1 MKKIALLLVIFAFG
15 LQALF
20 AQTKEITGVVTSAD
34 DGSSLPGVSVSVKG
48 TTLGTITDIDG
59 KYVLKVPQNAQTLV
73 FSFVGMQTQELA
85 ISGSTL
91 NVVMKPDVVDV
102 NEVIVTANAIKREKR
117 ELGYAVT
124 SVDGAETTKARDA
137 NVLNSLSGKV
147 AGLRITQQSGTLGG
161 GAKILIRGANS
172 LGGGNQPLFVVDGVP
187 LSNSGYNGTRND
199 IISGGVDV
207 GNRASDI
214 NSDDIASLTVLKG
227 AAATALYGAR
237 AKDGAIIITTKRG
250 QQGGRKVSVS
260 INSSLRFDNVL
271 QLPDLQ
277 NEYGPGSYGIYN
289 LNSQNGWGPKISEVQ
304 DQKFEN
310 FLGDEVTLQAYPDNV
325 KDFYETG
332 VSTINSVAFT
342 GGGSDNDFRLSFTN
356 LHQTGVVP
364 NTSLDKNTISLNA
377 GKTFNDKLS
386 ARTSFSYVRT
396 FGDGKPAQGSNNV
409 NVLGPS
415 IYGLPRTMDMNLLKN
430 NVFDENGAYLSPD
443 GKNANNPYWITK
455 YNKFENIVDR
465 FFGAASFTYKP
476 FEWLEITDR
485 VGSDLYTEWRRQVT
499 RKGTFG
505 KLKGSFDVNNLYSRE
520 VNNDIMASIT
530 KDNIL
535 KDLNFKLLIGHNIN
549 QRDWRRETV
558 LNSDLVVDGLY
569 NFGNA
574 ETTSAENFSSVRRL
588 WGVYYDM
595 TLGYKNML
603 FLNATG
609 RNDWSSTLPKQNN
622 SYFYPSVSAGFVFTE
637 LMQPNDII
645 TYGKLRANYA
655 NVGSDE
661 DPYQLDFQYYPSTDY
676 FIQYLDAG
684 TYPHGGVLAYEGP
697 ATIPP
702 GNALKP
708 QNQKSY
714 EFGAELKFLNNR
726 VGLDLTYYNT
736 LTEDQIVAISIP
748 QSTGYTTKKINA
760 GAVRN
765 EGYEATL
772 YLRPVKLKNSFIWD
786 INVNFAANK
795 NTVEKLAPGLKEY
808 VLTSGWSGLQIKAVP
823 GETVG
828 MYGTGW
834 KRDPDGNVII
844 NEATGYRETT
854 DNVRMGGIYPD
865 WTMGITNTFSFKGL
879 TLDFLV
885 DIRQGGVIYSN
896 TTSDL
901 RYSGLAK
908 ETLAHRGETF
918 IDKGV
923 NEITAGDGTVSYVEN
938 TTPVPSVQDYWQK
951 YSLTAN
957 TEANVFDA
965 SYVKLREVTFS
976 YDLPKK
982 LMVKTF
988 IQSATIGLEGRNLL
1002 IIKDHVPHVD
1012 PEANFFGTSLMGE
1025 GVEFSSVPS
1034 TRTWGFNLK
1043 LNF

>member
-1 MKKIALLLVIFAFG
+1 MKKLTLLLVIFVIG
-15 LQALF
+15 LQSIW
-20 AQTKEITGVVTSAD
+20 AQTKEISGTVTSAD
-34 DGSSLPGVSVSVKG
+34 DGSSIPGVSVSVKG
-48 TTLGTITDIDG
+48 TTLGTITDLDG
-59 KYVLKVPQNAQTLV
+59 YYVINIPQDAQTLV
-73 FSFVGMQTQELA
+73 FSFVGMQPQEIQA
-85 ISGSTL
+85 TGSTI
-91 NVVMKPDVVDV
+91 NVVMKSDVVDV
-102 NEVIVTANAIKREKR
+102 SEVIVTANAITREKR

-124 SVDGAETTKARDA
+124 SVDGTETTKARDA

-147 AGLRITQQSGTLGG
+147 AGVRITQQSGTLGG
-161 GAKILIRGANS
+161 SSKILIRGANS
-172 LGGGNQPLFVVDGVP
+172 LGGNNQPMFVIDGVP
-187 LSNSGYNGTRND
+187 LSNSGYNGSRND
-199 IISGGVDV
+199 IIAGGVDV

-214 NSDDIASLTVLKG
+214 NPDDIASLTVLKG
-227 AAATALYGAR
+227 AAATALYGSR

-250 QQGGRKVSVS
+250 KQGGKKISIS

-271 QLPDLQ
+271 KLPDLQ

-310 FLGDEVTLQAYPDNV
+310 FLGNDVTLQAYPDNV

-342 GGGSDNDFRLSFTN
+342 GGGADNDFRLSYTN
-356 LHQTGVVP
+356 LNQTGVVP
-364 NTSLDKNTISLNA
+364 NTSLDKNTISFNA
-377 GKTFNDKLS
+377 GKTFSDKLS

-396 FGDGKPAQGSNNV
+396 MGDGKPAQGSNNV
-409 NVLGPS
+409 NVLGS
-415 IYGLPRTMDMNLLKN
+415 IISGLPRTLDINLLKD
-430 NVFDENGAYLSPD
+430 NVFDENGAYLSPN
-443 GKNANNPYWITK
+443 GKNANNPYWITQ
-455 YNKFENIVDR
+455 YNKFENTVDR
-465 FFGAASFTYKP
+465 FFGAASFSYKP
-476 FEWLEITDR
+476 FAGFEITER

-499 RKGTFG
+499 RKETFG
-505 KLKGSFDVNNLYSRE
+505 NLKGSFFVNNLYSRE
-520 VNNDIMASIT
+520 INNDLMASFT
-530 KDNIL
+530 KENVIEG
-535 KDLNFKLLIGHNIN
+535 LNFKMLVGHNIN
-549 QRDWRRETV
+549 QRDWRRESVT
-558 LNSDLVVDGLY
+558 NSDLIVDQLY

-574 ETTSAENFSSVRRL
+574 ETTSTENFNSVRRL

-609 RNDWSSTLPKQNN
+609 RNDWSSTLPTNNN
-622 SYFYPSVSAGFVFTE
+622 SYFYPSFSAGFIFTE
-637 LMQPNDII
+637 LMQPNDIL
-645 TYGKLRANYA
+645 TYGKVRANYA

-684 TYPHGGVLAYEGP
+684 TFPHGGVLAYEGP
-697 ATIPP
+697 AVIPP

-714 EFGAELKFLNNR
+714 EFGAELKFFNNR
-726 VGLDLTYYNT
+726 LGLDVTYYNA

-748 QSTGYTTKKINA
+748 QSTGYTSKKINA

-772 YLRPVKLKNSFIWD
+772 WVRPIKLKNSFMWD
-786 INVNFAANK
+786 VNVNFSSNK
-795 NTVEKLAPGLKEY
+795 NSVEKLAPNLNEY
-808 VLTSGWSGLQIKAVP
+808 ILTSGWSGLQIKAVP
-823 GETVG
+823 GETIG

-834 KRDPDGNVII
+834 KRDPDGNVVI
-844 NEATGYRETT
+844 NETTGYREVT
-854 DNVRMGGIYPD
+854 DNVRLGDVYPD
-865 WTMGITNTFSFKGL
+865 WTMGISNTFSFKGL
-879 TLDFLV
+879 TLDLLV
-885 DIRQGGVIYSN
+885 DVRQGGVIYSN

-908 ETLAHRGETF
+908 ETLAHRGET
-918 IDKGV
+918 IVDKGV
-923 NEITAGDGTVSYVEN
+923 NEITDGDGNVSYVEN
-938 TTPVPSVQDYWQK
+938 TTPVKSVQDYWQK

-965 SYVKLREVTFS
+965 SYIKLREVTFS
-976 YDLPKK
+976 FDLPKN
-982 LMVKTF
+982 LMNKTF

-1034 TRTWGFNLK
+1034 TRSWGFNLK